1 MTTAHAENTL
11 RYSLVFNRTPTSTLA
26 MTQTRPASLTSRAC
40 GQIYCQQTLDDH
52 IMPDADKILRMRTVL
67 DSTGLSRSTLYRK
80 MKNGTFPNQVRISE
94 HCCGWRES
102 AINRWM
108 ADSMSYREDG
118 PANAPPGP
126 DAPLGRRLL
135 S

>member
-1 MTTAHAENTL
+1 
-11 RYSLVFNRTPTSTLA
+11 
-26 MTQTRPASLTSRAC
+26 
-40 GQIYCQQTLDDH
+40 
-52 IMPDADKILRMRTVL
+52 MPDADKILRMRTVL
-67 DSTGLSRSTLYRK
+67 ERTGLSRSTLYRK

-108 ADSMSYREDG
+108 ADPMSYREDR
-118 PANAPPGP
+118 AVHAPPGP